1 MPTPKVKEAKMGT
14 IEKQG
19 EEFIFCQDDGEITAR
34 FDNIQEK
41 MVLAHEGSSKY
52 KKVFYLLVLAGVL
65 YLTYIFMFH

>member
-1 MPTPKVKEAKMGT
+1 MGT

>member
-1 MPTPKVKEAKMGT
+1 MGT

-19 EEFIFCQDDGEITAR
+19 EEFIFRQDDGEITAR

-52 KKVFYLLVLAGVL
+52 KKVFYLLVLAGLL
-65 YLTYIFMFH
+65 YLTFIFMFH